1 MAWFYTEI
9 HSVGKQPPGSIL
21 GETQSRRPR
30 GGHGVAFI
38 EGCCLGLT
46 DQRGPTGSFK
56 VVDETEEGQS
66 SGWGKHHR
74 ALGVLPVSNSHSG
87 ILCTGEAGK
96 DPVKAC
102 ENPPRRMFPTILF
115 VMTRTLELTYAHPKR
130 AWINELGRI
139 HKMEEYRFNQGCR
152 YSCWWQSAI
161 QYWAKEPTKAVMRHE
176 TTHAKETE
184 NRAREAAQLVK
195 CPQCKC
201 KRPGFKSP
209 EST

>member
-1 MAWFYTEI
+1 MYKIQKPWLDSALRFTVW
-9 HSVGKQPPGSIL
+9 GSNL
-21 GETQSRRPR
+21 LAPSWVRHRAEGQG

-38 EGCCLGLT
+38 EDCCLGLT

-96 DPVKAC
+96 NPVKVC
-102 ENPPRRMFPTILF
+102 ENPPRRMFPTTLF

-139 HKMEEYRFNQGCR
+139 HKMEEYRINQGCK

-161 QYWAKEPTKAVMRHE
+161 Q
-176 TTHAKETE
+176 
-184 NRAREAAQLVK
+184 
-195 CPQCKC
+195 C
-201 KRPGFKSP
+201 
-209 EST
+209 